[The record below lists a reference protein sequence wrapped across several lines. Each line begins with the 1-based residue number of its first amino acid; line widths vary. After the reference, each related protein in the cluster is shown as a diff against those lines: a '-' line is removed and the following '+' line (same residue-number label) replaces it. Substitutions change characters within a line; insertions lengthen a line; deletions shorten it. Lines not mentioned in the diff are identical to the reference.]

1 MLKPCISKISELE
14 KTTCRMN
21 MDKLDRC
28 FFLYLISVGLHG
40 KIKINRPQIKQLDK
54 TVDASVSELSYYN
67 EKLYNCYCK
76 VSFKVLFLKETFLI
90 FSPRRAFYDTRV

>member
-40 KIKINRPQIKQLDK
+40 KIKINRLQIKQLDK
-54 TVDASVSELSYYN
+54 TVDASVSKLSYYN
-67 EKLYNCYCK
+67 EKLYNCFIRSVLK
-76 VSFKVLFLKETFLI
+76 SFFLKKHF
-90 FSPRRAFYDTRV
+90 